1 MEWNKFNES
10 CLDVLKQRNEM
21 EVTLFGSNIKKNENE
36 SFYNNI
42 TIIPFIFIK
51 CRINLQNNTIELPHH
66 I

>member
-51 CRINLQNNTIELPHH
+51 CRINL
-66 I
+66 